1 MKHKFTEEQRTRAA
15 KHFVELVA
23 RYRAGIR
30 NCTAMPERD
39 VQIILAVLMVACFD
53 IKGIVFT
60 QLPLTDEK
68 GRVVNGNSPVVVKG
82 KGKGKKFDIL
92 ATGWLDCMLRYTV
105 SAVAQHIG
113 NVGAVMEEVA
123 MRLESSVPMEPIQ
136 LPENMGYLLE
146 PRPLLNDS
154 PGSEYL
160 VRHTRDGDDVNRKN
174 AGIHG
179 PNCGKVFRFER
190 THKVNTLSCACRKK
204 IVCPRWAVTYAD
216 LREGFL
222 NGFVTETSEHK
233 KQGGRPKA
241 LKRV

>member
-1 MKHKFTEEQRTRAA
+1 MKKFTEGQRARAA
-15 KHFVELVA
+15 EHFVDLVVH
-23 RYRAGIR
+23 RGAGVR
-30 NCTAMPERD
+30 NCTTMPERD
-39 VQIILAVLMVACFD
+39 VQIIQAVLMVACFD

-60 QLPLTDEK
+60 QSPLTDEK
-68 GRVVNGNSPVVVKG
+68 GRVVNGNSPVIVECKE
-82 KGKGKKFDIL
+82 KESDIL
-92 ATGWLDCMLRYTV
+92 ATGWLDCMLRNTV

-113 NVGAVMEEVA
+113 NVGTVVEEVA
-123 MRLESSVPMEPIQ
+123 MRLESSVPMEPIW

-160 VRHTRDGDDVNRKN
+160 VRHTRDGDDVNRKS

-190 THKVNTLSCACRKK
+190 THKVNTLRCACRKK